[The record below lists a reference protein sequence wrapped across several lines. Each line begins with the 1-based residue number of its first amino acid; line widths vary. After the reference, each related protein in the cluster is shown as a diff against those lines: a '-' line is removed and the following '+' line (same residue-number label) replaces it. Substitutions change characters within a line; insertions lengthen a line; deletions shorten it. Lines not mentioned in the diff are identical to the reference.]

1 MGKLPTGSCQA
12 GGPRSKEDIVGSAER
27 IERQKAALR
36 EKILDAAW
44 EIFAREGYEAATVRR
59 IADAID
65 YSPTA
70 IYFYFGDKASLIK
83 AVCDRESLRL
93 AKRMAPLTAVGDPV
107 ERLRAIAKVYVKFAE
122 EHPNEYMVM
131 FVRPRPPV
139 EGLQEH
145 PHRGKPETDAYSLLV
160 ATVEEILDEHH
171 PGSGL
176 DPHVVAQA
184 AWGAIHGPV
193 SLHLLKDQEQWV
205 EWRDLGDTVGFLI
218 DAIAGSLCKTK

>member
-1 MGKLPTGSCQA
+1 M
-12 GGPRSKEDIVGSAER
+12 GSAER
-27 IERQKAALR
+27 IERQKTALR

-44 EIFAREGYEAATVRR
+44 KIFAREGYEAATVRR
-59 IADAID
+59 IADQID

-70 IYFYFGDKASLIK
+70 IYFHFGDKGSLIK

-93 AKRMAPLTAVGDPV
+93 AKRMAPLTAVSDPV

-122 EHPNEYMVM
+122 EHPNEYLVM
-131 FVRPRPPV
+131 FVRPRPPIQ
-139 EGLQEH
+139 GLQEH

-160 ATVEEILDEHH
+160 GTVEEIINQP

-193 SLHLLKDQEQWV
+193 SLHLVKDREQWV
-205 EWRDLGDTVGFLI
+205 EWRNLGDTVDFLI
-218 DAIAGSLCKTK
+218 DAIVASLSGPAGSNQTK